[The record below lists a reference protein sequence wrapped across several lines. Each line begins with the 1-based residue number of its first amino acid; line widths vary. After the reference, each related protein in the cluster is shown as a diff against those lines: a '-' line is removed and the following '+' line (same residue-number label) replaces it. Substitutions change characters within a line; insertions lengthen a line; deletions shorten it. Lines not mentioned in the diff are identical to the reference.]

1 MFDLRIKTD
10 FTLIQLLFSLSLFL
24 SAFLLFLIQPMVAKN
39 LLPIYGG
46 TPAVWTVCMLFFQ
59 AILLLGYGYAW
70 VLSYFGSRWYWRLIY
85 LTTSLISFLYLP
97 LNLTPETS
105 KLANSPDLFIL
116 KELFL
121 KLGLPLLTIASASP
135 LLQYV
140 FSCTKIKRATDPYF
154 LYVASNFGSLAALVS
169 YPGFIEWWIGLDIQ
183 YKFWRIGFTIYLVSL
198 TVILLIVPFSHI
210 SKTSVK
216 QNFISL
222 TQLTS
227 WIGYSFVPCS
237 LMLGVTFYI
246 STDIA
251 ATPLFWV
258 VPLALYL
265 VSFIITFAQKPIIS
279 HQWITSNILIFAVFP
294 ILAFI
299 IGPSNLFSFQSITI
313 HLIGFF
319 VIALLCHGEL
329 IRRRPIASELTS
341 FYLCIALGG
350 VLAGLFNGVLAP
362 RIFNGPYEYPLV
374 FALSFLC
381 LPMPMRGLNRVPIII
396 IGLLIGSYLLSN
408 VAWLSW
414 LRKYYVAEIFS
425 LFIIFTWTRS
435 RLSLCLSIL
444 ILFIFI
450 FSPWFKHLP
459 ILTQQRNFYGIK
471 QVVKTPHG
479 HALISQSTIHGLQLF
494 DLPTGSLGATSYYG
508 PPASIIHLLQQQ
520 YPSLRTMIIGLGT
533 GTMVCQF
540 RPSDIIEVV
549 DIDEQVINIASNPY
563 FFTYLQNCSAKPLL
577 TQGDGRLVL
586 RQRAKASLDL
596 LVIDAFS
603 SDAIPTHLLTY
614 EAFQLYKHI
623 LSNYGLLLVHISNRH
638 LNLLPILTA
647 IGQKLDWTVLNKN
660 DVGDPKKGQLA
671 SEWVLLTSNKQFV
684 GTVLQKH
691 DGWKLVTNQ
700 KAMLWTDNYSN
711 IIHLLK
717 Q

>member
-1 MFDLRIKTD
+1 M
-10 FTLIQLLFSLSLFL
+10 IQLLFSLSLFL
-24 SAFLLFLIQPMVAKN
+24 SAFLLFVIQPMVAKN

-70 VLSYFGSRWYWRLIY
+70 VLSYFGSRWYWRLVY

-97 LNLTPETS
+97 LDFTPEAS
-105 KLANSPDLFIL
+105 KLADSPDLFIL
-116 KELFL
+116 KELFV

-135 LLQYV
+135 LLQYA
-140 FSCTKIKRATDPYF
+140 FSCTKSRKAADPYF
-154 LYVASNFGSLAALVS
+154 LYVASNFGSLAALIS

-183 YKFWRIGFTIYLVSL
+183 YKFWRIGFTIYLVLL
-198 TVILLIVPFSHI
+198 TVILLIVPFSYA

-216 QNFISL
+216 QNFISF
-222 TQLTS
+222 TQLAS

-265 VSFIITFAQKPIIS
+265 VSFIITFAQKPIVS
-279 HQWITSNILIFAVFP
+279 HQWITNNALIFAVFP

-299 IGPSNLFSFQSITI
+299 IGPTNLSSLLLITI
-313 HLIGFF
+313 HLVGFF

-329 IRRRPIASELTS
+329 IRRRPNTSQLTS

-381 LPMPMRGLNRVPIII
+381 FPIPMRGFNKVPIII
-396 IGLLIGSYLLSN
+396 VALLIGSYLLSN
-408 VAWLSW
+408 IPWLSW
-414 LRKYYVAEIFS
+414 LRKYCIAEIFS

-435 RLSLCLSIL
+435 RLNLCLSIL

-450 FSPWFKHLP
+450 FSPWFKRLP

-471 QVVKTPHG
+471 QVVKIPNG
-479 HALISQSTIHGLQLF
+479 HALISQSTVHGFQLF
-494 DLPTGSLGATSYYG
+494 NTPTAMLGATSYYG

-520 YPSLRTMIIGLGT
+520 YPSLRAMIIGLGT

-540 RPSDIIEVV
+540 RASDSVEVV
-549 DIDEQVINIASNPY
+549 DIDEQVINIANNPH
-563 FFTYLQNCSAKPLL
+563 FFTYLQNCSAKPVL

-614 EAFQLYKHI
+614 EAFQLYKQT
-623 LSNYGLLLVHISNRH
+623 LSENGLLLVHISNRH
-638 LNLLPILTA
+638 LNLLPVLTA
-647 IGQKLDWTVLNKN
+647 MGQKLDWIVLNNN
-660 DVGDPKKGQLA
+660 DLGEPKKGQL
-671 SEWVLLTSNKQFV
+671 SSQWVLLTSNEPFAA
-684 GTVLQKH
+684 TVVRNLA
-691 DGWKLVTNQ
+691 GWKLVTNQ
-700 KAMLWTDNYSN
+700 KTMLWTDNYSN
-711 IIHLLK
+711 IIPLLK